1 MNLKVIKNIKKNI
14 FLSFLACWILGATQ
28 LYAQEADTLRYP
40 FKHQSGGLYLE
51 SPMGYYSQYDPST
64 GNYILRQKIGTL
76 VYGEPIILNQEQY
89 LNMLLSQSMGEYY
102 KQKSQAADKQFRNQ
116 KFGTKITEEEKGMV
130 LPSLKVKNK
139 LFQTIFGGSQIE
151 LVPKGYASLGLGVYL
166 QNLENPQILPQNRKS
181 FAIDLQQRIQV
192 GVLGKIGENLQLGAN
207 YDTQAGFGFEN
218 RMNLAWRPN
227 AEGGEDNIIQNIEF
241 GNVSMPL
248 STSIITGVQSLFGAK
263 TELKFG
269 NTYITSVFSQQE
281 SEARTITVQGGGVV
295 NTFKIYAKDYDINQH
310 YFLSQ
315 FFRNKYDAALANY
328 PFISSQINISRIE
341 VWVVDKGNAN
351 QDSRRAIVAVR
362 DLGDNAGYPQ
372 NGNIYQRIANA
383 AGVRNGSDAET
394 IIKALSLNDKQG
406 NDYEVGEQYLVHEN
420 VRKLSPTEFQFFP
433 ELGYISL
440 NQPLNDNELLAVSF
454 QYTLTSQPGKS
465 FMVGEFSDQQKD
477 LLIAKLIK
485 SNSAVNTKS
494 PMWDLMMKNIYSLNA
509 YQLSSEDFRLNVL
522 YQDPEVGSG
531 ALNYLQGTKA
541 ENKTLLQVL
550 NIDRLNMNG
559 QVQKMGNL
567 YGDGMFDFVN
577 GITVDMQNAKIKF
590 TTIEPFGKTIEK
602 EIGSNDDKFVLTD
615 LYRKLPIEFEQNPSV
630 NRYFLQGQYKSDG
643 GDGIPLGAF
652 NVPQGSVK
660 VTSNGKELVEGVDY
674 TVDYQLGRVKIINQL
689 LKDSGAPINVSLE
702 NRSAF
707 NTQTRRLMGLN
718 VEHKFSDKLTVGATY
733 MNYQERMPGN
743 TQKAQYNAEPVSNSI
758 FGANVMYNTEANF
771 LTRLTDKIP
780 LVNTDAQSNISF
792 TAEGAYLQPGV
803 NKSSNNQSYIDD
815 FENAL
820 SRINLNDVNA
830 WRLASTPIESSTVP
844 NPDFPASIFNPDD
857 FSLNYNRRMISWYN
871 IDPRFYGSGGSSPL
885 SKSEMSNQASRRV
898 QTRELFTER
907 DMVAG
912 TPTYLNTFD
921 VTYYPEDRGAYNLNP
936 NWKNERASD
945 KWAGI
950 TRPLT
955 VTNLKQANIEY
966 VEFWMMDPYLD
977 GAQDTKDSK
986 ILLQLGSV
994 SEDLLRDG
1002 KMVYENGLNQ
1012 KDNPEQESKWGK
1024 SPKEKSILYT
1034 FFTEGAER
1042 ELQDV
1047 GYNGLT
1053 NEQEATTPGYDAF
1066 ATDEN
1071 PLTKKIDP
1079 AADDFVYYMDKA
1091 WKNHPNSNFLPTR
1104 YKYFR
1109 NPQGNSKTGTME
1121 IATATPD
1128 AEDVNMD
1135 YNLDRIENY
1144 NQYTIPISK
1153 KNLNLENKFIVDVK
1167 ETQAS
1172 LENGQKVNSKWYLFR
1187 IPIDDYDVNAGAASD
1202 NVLTAAR
1209 FMRMIFKGF
1218 NEQVS
1223 FRFGSFDMVRSNWI
1237 RYQRNLYPNN
1247 VSVEGGQ
1254 VLNVDNISI
1263 GTVNLEE
1270 NGTARPPYVIP
1281 PGISREQIQTTA
1293 GLQSINES
1301 SMLLNIARLA
1311 PNDARA
1317 VFKNTNLDLRRFKE
1331 LKMFTHLHTPNNPTG
1346 DLKLF
1351 VRLGSDLVE
1360 NYYEYELPLKYTN
1373 TNAISPEDIWPA
1385 QNRVEVETALFVE
1398 AKKKAYEANA
1408 SERYPFVVDAE
1419 AGKYIYVKGKPS
1431 LGNISTIMIGV
1442 RNTGNTNVEDAV
1454 VWVNELRLSG
1464 VKNEGGY
1471 AAAANL
1477 NFNLGDLAQV
1487 SATGSMSTAGFGALD
1502 RGPVE
1507 RQQEDVKSYALNTSV
1522 NLDKFLPKKW
1532 GVKIPFNYSIQE
1544 EFIDPEYNPLDND
1557 VKFSEDPRKD
1567 ELQKIVRTYSKNV
1580 SYGFS
1585 NIRKER
1591 TNPRRK
1597 QRFYDVENFSLSGVY
1612 NSNYYRDIYTVYNVQ
1627 QNLRLG
1633 ANYNY
1638 GFKGKSYEPFRKW
1651 HMVSDTAK
1659 SAKYLQWVKEFNVNP
1674 LPTRLAF
1681 RADVLRT
1688 YNEQQYR
1695 DINSYLI
1702 PGSSPLSFRPTYGN
1716 NFLFNWQYNVG
1727 FDLTRSFRI
1736 DYNASTRTL
1745 ADKVVDAPDQN
1756 LIFKDIFQ
1764 AGRPINYNQQ
1774 LQANW
1779 KTPIRL
1785 LPYMEWLNVEVGYTA
1800 IYDWQARLSN
1810 YAEVDN
1816 EYQDVGNLSQNSQS
1830 INWMGDLDFNKL
1842 YSQFDFIKKV
1852 NERNTMHQAELDSLR
1867 QRYQQ
1872 LAEAKNGFKRLRKQ
1886 KAKIKN
1892 KLGFKDYLVL
1902 GLQSIKRGRF
1912 NYNTNSGIILP
1923 GVLAEPNFFGLGKNN
1938 AGPNA
1943 SFLFGSQS
1951 DVRQLAVEN
1960 GWITR
1965 SEFLTEPYTQTRAE
1979 VFTANLQ
1986 VEPSPSLRIDFN
1998 SRRNYNKNMFQSGF
2012 NTIIQENGRNVFGYE
2027 RAYENVQENI
2037 TNSTISLGA
2046 SFKSKDEL
2054 YQNLKDFAQ
2063 EVSIR
2068 EGAKLG
2074 LTDTDG
2080 DGYAQGFGLS
2090 SADVLVPAF
2099 LSAYQGKS
2107 LPNKSFDLRRGIP
2120 LPNWNITYTG
2130 LANVPF
2136 IAKYFEQFELSHN
2149 YVSTKTIS
2157 GVQSNLNRFTEP
2169 VQFTSGGGV
2178 AVDASGNPTQGIDGN
2193 GNIYSNNVYG
2203 AVSVVES
2210 FSPLIGIEARLRNN
2224 MQLRMQYNR
2233 DRLVSLSLSNY
2244 TLTEDYGN
2252 EIVVGFGYIIK
2263 EVPLKMY
2270 YMGKRKTIKGD
2281 LNLRADLAMR
2291 DNEVSIRRIL
2301 TDDLQI
2307 SGGQKLFS
2315 LKFNAQYMF
2324 SKNFNVSLFYD
2335 QMITKYKISTAYPL
2349 STLRAGINATF
2360 TFGN

>member
-1 MNLKVIKNIKKNI
+1 MNTIYYKVLLFIVAFVLLTPQAK
-14 FLSFLACWILGATQ
+14 
-28 LYAQEADTLRYP
+28 AQENDTLRYP
-40 FKHQSGGLYLE
+40 FKYQSGGLYLE
-51 SPMGYYSQYDPST
+51 SPMGYYSQYDPAT
-64 GNYILRQKIGTL
+64 GNYILRQKIGSL
-76 VYGEPIILNQEQY
+76 VYGDPIILNQEQY

-102 KQKSQAADKQFRNQ
+102 KQKSQAVDKERRNQ
-116 KFGTKITEEEKGMV
+116 QFGTEISEKDKGLV
-130 LPSLKVKNK
+130 LPSLQVRNK
-139 LFQTIFGGSQIE
+139 IFETIFGGSKIE
-151 LVPKGYASLGLGVYL
+151 LVPKGYASLGLGVYY
-166 QNLENPQILPQNRKS
+166 QNLENPQLLPQNRKS
-181 FAIDLQQRIQV
+181 FAIDLQQRIQLS
-192 GVLGKIGENLQLGAN
+192 VLGKVGENLQLGAN

-227 AEGGEDNIIQNIEF
+227 GEGGEDNIIQNIEF

-263 TELKFG
+263 TQLKFG

-310 YFLSQ
+310 YFLSH

-341 VWVVDKGNAN
+341 VWVVDRGNAN
-351 QDSRRAIVAVR
+351 QDSRRSIVAVR
-362 DLGDNAGYPQ
+362 DLGDNASYPN
-372 NGNIYQRIANA
+372 NGKIYNRIATA
-383 AGVRNGSDAET
+383 AGVRSGVNVEELV
-394 IIKALSLNDKQG
+394 KALSLKDSQG
-406 NDYEVGEQYLVHEN
+406 NPYEVGEQYLVHEN
-420 VRKLSPTEFQFFP
+420 VRKLEPSEFQLFP
-433 ELGYISL
+433 DLGYISL
-440 NQPLNDNELLAVSF
+440 NQPLNDNELLAVSY

-477 LLIAKLIK
+477 ILIAKLIK
-485 SNSAVNTKS
+485 SNSSVNTKS
-494 PMWDLMMKNIYSLNA
+494 PLWDLMMKNIYSLNA
-509 YQLSSEDFRLNVL
+509 YQLSQEDFRLNIF
-522 YQDPEVGSG
+522 YRDPEIGSG
-531 ALNYLQGTKA
+531 AINYLQGTRV
-541 ENKTLLQVL
+541 EEKTLLQVL
-550 NIDRLNMNG
+550 NMDRLNMNG

-567 YGDGMFDFVN
+567 YGDGLFDFVN
-577 GITVDMQNAKIKF
+577 GITVDVQNAKIKF

-602 EIGSNDDKFVLTD
+602 QIGGSDSKFVLND
-615 LYRKLPIEFEQNPSV
+615 LYQKLPIEFEQNPAV
-630 NRYFLQGQYKSDG
+630 NRYFIEGQYKSDG

-652 NVPQGSVK
+652 NVSQGSAK
-660 VTSNGKELVEGVDY
+660 VTSNGKELIEGVDY

-702 NRSAF
+702 NRSTF
-707 NTQTRRLMGLN
+707 NTQIRRLMGVN
-718 VEHKFSDKLTVGATY
+718 VEHKFSDKLTIGATY

-758 FGANVMYNTEANF
+758 FGANVMYNNEANI

-780 LVNTDAQSNISF
+780 FVNTDAPSNISF

-803 NKSSNNQSYIDD
+803 NQSTNNQSYIDD

-820 SRINLNDVNA
+820 SRINLDDVNA

-844 NPDFPASIFNPDD
+844 NPDFPSSIFNPND

-871 IDPRFYGSGGSSPL
+871 IDPRFYGSGGKSPL
-885 SKSEMSNQASRRV
+885 SKTEMSNQASRRV

-907 DMVAG
+907 DLIAG
-912 TPTYLNTFD
+912 MPSYLNTFD
-921 VTYYPEDRGAYNLNP
+921 VTYYPQTRGAYNLNP
-936 NWKNERASD
+936 NWKNEQQANL
-945 KWAGI
+945 WGGI
-950 TRPLT
+950 TRALN
-955 VTNLKQANIEY
+955 VTNLKQANVEY

-977 GAQDTKDSK
+977 GASDTKDSK

-1002 KMVYENGLNQ
+1002 KMLYENGLNQ
-1012 KDNPEQESKWGK
+1012 KDNPEQHSEWGK
-1024 SPKEKSILYT
+1024 QPKEKPILYT
-1034 FFTEGAER
+1034 FFTEGAAR

-1053 NEQEATTPGYDAF
+1053 NEQEAVTPGYDAF
-1066 ATDEN
+1066 ATDVN
-1071 PLTKKIDP
+1071 PLTQKIDP
-1079 AADDFVYYMDKA
+1079 AADDFVYYMDNA
-1091 WKNHPNSNFLPTR
+1091 WKNYAGGNYLPNR

-1121 IATATPD
+1121 IATAIPD

-1153 KNLNLENKFIVDVK
+1153 SKLNINNKFIVDVK

-1172 LENGQKVNSKWYLFR
+1172 LENGQTVSSKWYLFR
-1187 IPIDDYDVNAGAASD
+1187 IPIDDYDLNAGAASD

-1218 NEQVS
+1218 NEQIS
-1223 FRFGSFDMVRSNWI
+1223 FRFGSFDMVRSSWI

-1254 VLNVDNISI
+1254 SLNVDNLSV
-1263 GTVNLEE
+1263 GTVNIEE

-1281 PGISREQIQTTA
+1281 PGIAREQIQTTS
-1293 GLQSINES
+1293 GMQSINES
-1301 SMLLNIARLA
+1301 SMVLNISKLKA
-1311 PNDARA
+1311 NDARA

-1331 LKMFTHLHTPNNPTG
+1331 LKMFTHLHTPTNNPMG
-1346 DLKLF
+1346 ELKMFL
-1351 VRLGSDLVE
+1351 RLGSDLVE

-1373 TNAISPEDIWPA
+1373 INAISPEEIWPS
-1385 QNRVEVETALFVE
+1385 QNRIEVETSLFVE
-1398 AKKKAYEANA
+1398 AKKKSYEANIA
-1408 SERYPFVVDAE
+1408 ERFAYPVDAK

-1464 VKNEGGY
+1464 IKNEGGY

-1487 SATGSMSTAGFGALD
+1487 SATGSMSTAGFGPID

-1507 RQQEDVKSYALNTSV
+1507 RQQEDVKSYAINTSV

-1532 GVKIPFNYSIQE
+1532 GVRLPFNYSIQE

-1557 VKFSEDPRKD
+1557 VKFNEDPRKN

-1591 TNPRRK
+1591 TNSKAK
-1597 QRFYDVENFSLSGVY
+1597 QHFYDIENFSLSGVY
-1612 NSNYYRDIYTVYNVQ
+1612 SSNYYRDIYTVYNVQ

-1638 GFKGKSYEPFRKW
+1638 AFRGKSYEPFKNW
-1651 HMVSDTAK
+1651 YMVSDTAQ
-1659 SAKYLQWVKEFNVNP
+1659 SARYLQWVKEFNVNP
-1674 LPTRLAF
+1674 LPARLAF
-1681 RADVLRT
+1681 RTDVMRT

-1695 DINSYLI
+1695 DINSYLV
-1702 PGSSPLSFRPTYGN
+1702 PGSSALSFKPTYGN
-1716 NFLFNWQYNVG
+1716 NFLFSWQYNVG
-1727 FDLTRSFRI
+1727 FDLTRSFRV

-1745 ADKVVDAPDQN
+1745 ADKVIDAPDQN
-1756 LIFKDIFQ
+1756 LIFKDIVQ

-1785 LPYMEWLNVEVGYTA
+1785 LPYLEWADVEVGYTA
-1800 IYDWQARLSN
+1800 TYDWQARLSN

-1816 EYQDVGNLSQNSQS
+1816 QLQDVGNLSQNSQN
-1830 INWMGDLDFNKL
+1830 INWVGDLDFSKL
-1842 YSQFDFIKKV
+1842 YSQFDFIEKV
-1852 NERNTMHQAELDSLR
+1852 NNKSKLRQAELDSLR
-1867 QRYQQ
+1867 QNYQR
-1872 LAEAKNGFKRLRKQ
+1872 LAEEKNGFKRLRKQ
-1886 KAKIKN
+1886 KIKIKN
-1892 KLGFKDYLVL
+1892 HLGFRDYLVL

-1912 NYNTNSGIILP
+1912 NYSTNSGIILP
-1923 GVLAEPNFFGLGKNN
+1923 GILAEPNFFGLGKNS

-1965 SEFLTEPYTQTRAE
+1965 SEFLTEPYASVKAE

-1986 VEPSPSLRIDFN
+1986 VEPSPSLKIDFN

-2012 NTIIQENGRNVFGYE
+2012 NTIIKENGKEVFGYE
-2027 RAYENVQENI
+2027 RAYENIQENI

-2046 SFKSKDEL
+2046 SFKSKNDL
-2054 YQNLKDFAQ
+2054 YQKLKGFAQ
-2063 EVSIR
+2063 EVSMR

-2107 LPNKSFDLRRGIP
+2107 LSRKSFDLRRGIP
-2120 LPNWNITYTG
+2120 LPNWSITYTG
-2130 LANVPF
+2130 LTNVPI

-2149 YVSTKTIS
+2149 YVSTKTVS
-2157 GVQSNLNRFTEP
+2157 GVQSNLNKFTEP
-2169 VQFTSGGGV
+2169 AQFTSGGGV
-2178 AVDASGNPTQGIDGN
+2178 SVDVHGNPTQGVDGN
-2193 GNIYSNNVYG
+2193 GNLYSSNVYG

-2210 FSPLIGIEARLRNN
+2210 FSPLLGVEARLRNN

-2244 TLTEDYGN
+2244 TLTEDYGS

-2263 EVPLKMY
+2263 DVSLKMY

-2301 TDDLQI
+2301 TDDLQV